1 MAILPQ
7 PPCRGQ
13 AITADLI
20 RAIID
25 AVRAIRPLQGPGIRL
40 QEGPNGTIISA
51 TAAASRAAVAAAKP
65 QPFQCAVAIDAETG
79 TATLRVRFGRVF
91 LLGEAQTLATPSA
104 WTRDTEADDPA
115 TADWL
120 AELDLAGGTAGDND
134 PWLWRDAA
142 GAFHLGLKSEMDDA
156 ATPLRHLAEIDD
168 AGAVSQIW
176 VGNVW
181 LDAVGDAGDQL
192 GPIVRET
199 VEGKARIAQYLG
211 RWRWVENA
219 ADPALSQ
226 WLFEKKQRADGTFYP
241 PAHVYANTLA
251 KVAVRTQSLTAG
263 ADEIRTLEA
272 PLLFLTEPEPAAW
285 LTQVSAELHAK
296 LTYTPPA
303 DETGTGALTAAPTTL
318 TFFGSKTEEP
328 PETLLQTEVEEVNET
343 TTHETASGAAGGE

>member
-1 MAILPQ
+1 MIPPRAI
-7 PPCRGQ
+7 RGQ
-13 AITADLI
+13 RLTADLWN
-20 RAIID
+20 AL
-25 AVRAIRPLQGPGIRL
+25 VEAIRQNRPLAGTNVRLRQTPGGVFID
-40 QEGPNGTIISA
+40 A
-51 TAAASRAAVAAAKP
+51 TAAAARAAAAAAKP
-65 QPFQCAVAIDAETG
+65 QPFQCAVAIDPETG
-79 TATLRVRFGRVF
+79 TATLRVRFGRVY

-104 WTRDTEADDPA
+104 WTRDPEADDPA

-120 AELDLAGGTAGDND
+120 ADLALAGGTAGDND

>member
-1 MAILPQ
+1 MPSPEATILAKTPL
-7 PPCRGQ
+7 PMPWGS
-13 AITADLI
+13 DEI
-20 RAIID
+20 RERYAAQIRERAFFSARTIQMD
-25 AVRAIRPLQGPGIRL
+25 YVRRL
-40 QEGPNGTIISA
+40 QEVCAEYAAGRINAADARTGLQAVLDELGLSDRTGALTDLGSA
-51 TAAASRAAVAAAKP
+51 RRLNL
-65 QPFQCAVAIDAETG
+65 I
-79 TATLRVRFGRVF
+79 LRTQRQM
-91 LLGEAQTLATPSA
+91 A
-104 WTRDTEADDPA
+104 A

-120 AELDLAGGTAGDND
+120 ADLDLAGGTAGDND

-168 AGAVSQIW
+168 AGAVTQIW

-219 ADPALSQ
+219 ADPAQSQ
-226 WLFEKKQRADGTFYP
+226 WLFERKTKADGTPYP
-241 PAHVYANTLA
+241 PAHVYAHTLA
-251 KVAVRTQSLTAG
+251 KVAVRTQSLAAG

-272 PLLFLTEPEPAAW
+272 PLLFLTEPDPAAW

-303 DETGTGALTAAPTTL
+303 DETGTGAITAASTTL
-318 TFFGSKTEEP
+318 TFFGTKTEEP

-343 TTHETASGAAGGE
+343 TTHETAGGAGGGE